1 MKRILY
7 FFFTVLLSTAIK
19 AQTSTKIDTT
29 QFVAFYNY
37 SINTLDEKGKCVI
50 DSLRLALLV
59 GNRATCCTTLQTYNK
74 DGRASQEM
82 LNAFIMHH
90 QNVTTDLEK
99 NEVIAVEPIY
109 PYRYESHEPLAQV
122 DWKLTEDTMTICS
135 LPCRQAIGKLYGKQW
150 TVWYSEEIPS
160 SAGPWKLQGLP
171 GLIVKAEDSQGIH
184 RFELYETK
192 NEVRNINLVNN
203 PNYKILDRKKLNKF
217 KKKTFGNSRYVN
229 DPTYYVP
236 DNADYVG
243 EVNMNGINYHIGMN
257 SHMLILQK
265 GHIYQPLELE

>member
-37 SINTLDEKGKCVI
+37 SINTLDEKGKSVI

-59 GNRATCCTTLQTYNK
+59 GNRATYCTTLQTYNK

-90 QNVTTDLEK
+90 QNVTTDMEK

-122 DWKLTEDTMTICS
+122 DWK
-135 LPCRQAIGKLYGKQW
+135 
-150 TVWYSEEIPS
+150 TVW
-160 SAGPWKLQGLP
+160 QTM
-171 GLIVKAEDSQGIH
+171 DSMVL
-184 RFELYETK
+184 R
-192 NEVRNINLVNN
+192 
-203 PNYKILDRKKLNKF
+203 
-217 KKKTFGNSRYVN
+217 GNSFVCRSLEIARLAWAY
-229 DPTYYVP
+229 
-236 DNADYVG
+236 
-243 EVNMNGINYHIGMN
+243 
-257 SHMLILQK
+257 SK
-265 GHIYQPLELE
+265 GRGFSRHTSL